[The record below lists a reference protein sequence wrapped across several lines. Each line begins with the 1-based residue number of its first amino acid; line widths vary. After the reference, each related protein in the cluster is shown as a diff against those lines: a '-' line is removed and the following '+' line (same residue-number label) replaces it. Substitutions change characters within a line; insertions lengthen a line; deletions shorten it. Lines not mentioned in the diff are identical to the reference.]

1 VNKPNQNPA
10 PRISLARDTRSL
22 RPRNTPLHLS
32 TVTHPKARAA
42 TIGVDE
48 LDTGFLKGRPPV
60 VSKAAGNAEHAKM
73 GCFAEMAASLFVRPT
88 KYR

>member
-1 VNKPNQNPA
+1 MEVPQHT
-10 PRISLARDTRSL
+10 S
-22 RPRNTPLHLS
+22 LHLS
-32 TVTHPKARAA
+32 TVTHPNAQAA

-48 LDTGFLKGRPPV
+48 LHTGFLKGRPPV
-60 VSKAAGNAEHAKM
+60 VSKAPGNAEHAKM